1 MDETKTVT
9 SQFERVCQPADTV
22 LTNVEGILAVVRPA
36 RVSVGHDHLG
46 EPHAAKQGAA
56 IISNMVEDQPLAR
69 READE
74 ELPLL
79 PVHTVAI
86 LYRKASALGLRDL
99 EGFEVGAQRPHVLW
113 QVIGLRLRNGDGAK
127 IINANDLHRVQV
139 EDRSEERRVGK
150 ECRSRW
156 SPYH

>member
-1 MDETKTVT
+1 
-9 SQFERVCQPADTV
+9 
-22 LTNVEGILAVVRPA
+22 
-36 RVSVGHDHLG
+36 
-46 EPHAAKQGAA
+46 
-56 IISNMVEDQPLAR
+56 MVEDQPLAR

-74 ELPLL
+74 ELPFL
-79 PVHTVAI
+79 PVHAVAI
-86 LYRKASALGLRDL
+86 LYRKASALGLRNL

-113 QVIGLRLRNGDGAK
+113 QVIGLRLRNRDDAK
-127 IINANDLHRVQV
+127 IINANDLHRIQV